1 VIGSFSYLTP
11 LLSTL
16 ILVITGTGRLNA
28 TSGGGILLIVA
39 GILIGSG
46 VFFRREVVKQSFN

>member
-1 VIGSFSYLTP
+1 MIGSFSYLIP

-28 TSGGGILLIVA
+28 VSWVGMILIVA

-46 VFFRREVVKQSFN
+46 ALFRRM